1 MNDVWVFIPQPHRE
15 NCFGRSFAGGAQNA
29 SSHERFCLA
38 LLRLSVIG
46 QELPTPTILV
56 VISLVKSLAPG
67 QRNCLSF
74 AKDQSRA
81 PAPRLA
87 LVERL
92 VVRRR
97 TFWGVLILMLK
108 WWQCGLTS
116 SLPVGP
122 IPARLQRRPPSARAC
137 PAGAE
142 NVLFLQ
148 PGFGVPP
155 KSRWN
160 LKKRHAYPRPSGDG

>member
-1 MNDVWVFIPQPHRE
+1 MGLHTAAEWGKLLWKKLFRCSTKPIQPS
-15 NCFGRSFAGGAQNA
+15 NVLLGFAAFVCDWA
-29 SSHERFCLA
+29 RAPHPPYTSSDFT
-38 LLRLSVIG
+38 SVI
-46 QELPTPTILV
+46 
-56 VISLVKSLAPG
+56 SLAPG

-74 AKDQSRA
+74 AKDQPRA

-116 SLPVGP
+116 SLPVEP
-122 IPARLQRRPPSARAC
+122 IPARPQRRSPPARAC
-137 PAGAE
+137 PVGAE

-148 PGFGVPP
+148 PGRPVAWQQ
-155 KSRWN
+155 S
-160 LKKRHAYPRPSGDG
+160 AYFFVIKQQPSGL

>member
-1 MNDVWVFIPQPHRE
+1 MNDVWVFIPQPNRE
-15 NCFGRSFAGGAQNA
+15 NCFGRSFAGAAQNA

-46 QELPTPTILV
+46 QELPTPPILV
-56 VISLVKSLAPG
+56 VISLVKSLAPW

-74 AKDQSRA
+74 AKDQPRA
-81 PAPRLA
+81 PATRLA

-122 IPARLQRRPPSARAC
+122 IPALPHAPSGAPPS
-137 PAGAE
+137 PAPA
-142 NVLFLQ
+142 
-148 PGFGVPP
+148 
-155 KSRWN
+155 
-160 LKKRHAYPRPSGDG
+160 PSGPKMCFFCNPATHSRDG